1 MKGRDMNKES
11 IYNILQ
17 MKPPKKGGEQARLFP
32 VLSEGS
38 KEGRAASIFLA
49 CLSLVPELA
58 DKILQPLGRKIG
70 VRSKVYCLTE
80 VCFDDN
86 MANRPDG
93 LIGVVTSGSVWKSL
107 LEFKVGG
114 ELDKDQVER
123 YLKVA
128 RDAKM
133 DAVITVSNDIVPVP
147 TASPVQ
153 VDKRLVKTVSL
164 FHISWMQIFTHAQ
177 MLIANDE
184 ISDLDH
190 KVIVEEF
197 LRFLMHPSTGIKGF
211 VQMPVEWGPIID
223 KVRSL
228 GSLQRKG
235 KDEISVIHGWMQEER
250 ELSFIMSQKTGA
262 YCGLKRSRAE
272 ANDVNEIIQ
281 THLTRLCDE
290 HTLETELLVANA
302 CAPLVVKADLKTRSI
317 SFSMRLSAPRD
328 KSRVSSSVNWLLR
341 QISEDVKEVDVI
353 THWPGRTPPT
363 CKSVDILRED
373 QSAVLSTNS
382 SALPTAFE
390 VTRTISLGAKFASRK
405 IMINALESEVVKYY
419 TEIGENLTEWTPKP
433 SKTLKNS
440 VAEEIADKTTFYDSN
455 TFNGE
460 ML

>member
-1 MKGRDMNKES
+1 MNKES

-32 VLSEGS
+32 VLSESS

-80 VCFDDN
+80 VSFDDN
-86 MANRPDG
+86 KANRPDG
-93 LIGVVTSGSVWKSL
+93 LIGVVTTGSVWKAL

-133 DAVITVSNDIVPVP
+133 DAVITISNDIVPAP

-153 VDKRLVKTVSL
+153 VDKRLVKTASL

-211 VQMPVEWGPIID
+211 VQMPAEWSHIIE
-223 KVRSL
+223 KTRGL
-228 GSLQRKG
+228 GKLQRRG
-235 KDEISVIHGWMQEER
+235 KEEQSIVNGWMQEER

-272 ANDVNEIIQ
+272 ANDVNAIIQ
-281 THLTRLCDE
+281 THLNRLCDD
-290 HTLETELLVANA
+290 HIMETELLVANA
-302 CAPLVVKADLKTRSI
+302 AAPLVVKADLKTRSI

-328 KSRVSSSVNWLLR
+328 KTRLSATVNWLLR
-341 QISEDVKEVDVI
+341 QISEDIKEVDVI

-363 CKSVDILRED
+363 RKPVELLRED
-373 QSAVLSTNS
+373 QNEVLSTNT
-382 SALPTAFE
+382 SALPVAFE
-390 VTRTISLGAKFASRK
+390 VSRTISLGGRFASRK
-405 IMINALESEVVKYY
+405 AMISALETEVVRYY
-419 TEIGENLTEWTPKP
+419 TEIGENLTDWAPKP

-440 VAEEIADKTTFYDSN
+440 VAEEIADKTTFYDGN

-460 ML
+460 LL